1 LEWLTELGLAEEFPE
16 AVFLEMGAA
25 LEVSITAAHL
35 GVDEELTAIFGAGRS
50 ALALIAEHV
59 SAHDF
64 FIGCQSRGLAAG
76 VIYSP
81 EEAFEDAHF
90 KARGFQVEVE
100 HEAGE
105 TFRYPGAP
113 YKLPASP
120 WAISR
125 RAPRLGEHDAEIL
138 GTLND

>member
-1 LEWLTELGLAEEFPE
+1 
-16 AVFLEMGAA
+16 MGAA
-25 LEVSITAAHL
+25 LEGQLNLSKI
-35 GVDEELTAIFGAGRS
+35 GVDEEITAIFGAGRA
-50 ALALIAEHV
+50 ALVLIAENV
-59 SAHDF
+59 SAYDF
-64 FIGCQSRGLAAG
+64 FIGCQSRGLAVG

-81 EEAFEDAHF
+81 EEAFEDEHF
-90 KARGFQVEVE
+90 KARGFQVEVR
-100 HEAGE
+100 HEDLGK

-138 GTLND
+138 EELEA